1 MIVKVIDSPSTKTEP
16 KTEKPEHDVP
26 KTSCKPNTDV
36 DMFIGGKKESPI
48 TKQEIP
54 IGIRNAD
61 DSSRSRSRS
70 GPKSE
75 KENCGNRKS
84 RSRSKRRKYTVADL
98 KIEMNQH
105 QQNQRSTEM
114 LTLSAKRRAVRR
126 NPVLMKRESP
136 SDTSTSSSSRS
147 SSSSSSSDEDKREM
161 KFSVEVDEVAS
172 SEEEGAIDQSE
183 LYTTKRAYHN
193 RKKGHLF
200 CAGFPTEWTRDDLLE
215 LFQDFG
221 AFDSKIVNRGGKR
234 FGFVDFISEKRAEL
248 ARFAMNGKIP
258 NGETHPIYVTEKTE
272 RGGIQHWAR
281 EISDKKPKQVYK
293 STYNALN
300 RHY

>member
-1 MIVKVIDSPSTKTEP
+1 
-16 KTEKPEHDVP
+16 
-26 KTSCKPNTDV
+26 
-36 DMFIGGKKESPI
+36 MFIGGKKESPS
-48 TKQEIP
+48 TKREIP
-54 IGIRNAD
+54 IGIQNVN

-70 GPKSE
+70 GPKLE

-84 RSRSKRRKYTVADL
+84 SSRSNKRKYTVADL

-105 QQNQRSTEM
+105 QQNERSTKV
-114 LTLSAKRRAVRR
+114 LKSSAKRRAVRR
-126 NPVLMKRESP
+126 NSVLIKRESP

-147 SSSSSSSDEDKREM
+147 SSSSSSDEDKRQM

-200 CAGFPTEWTRDDLLE
+200 CAGFPTEWTRDDLME

-281 EISDKKPKQVYK
+281 EISDKKQKQVYK
-293 STYNALN
+293 SNYNALN

>member
-1 MIVKVIDSPSTKTEP
+1 
-16 KTEKPEHDVP
+16 
-26 KTSCKPNTDV
+26 
-36 DMFIGGKKESPI
+36 MFIGGKKERPK
-48 TKQEIP
+48 TKREIP
-54 IGIRNAD
+54 IGIRNAA

-75 KENCGNRKS
+75 IENCGSRKS
-84 RSRSKRRKYTVADL
+84 RSRSNRRTYTVADL

-105 QQNQRSTEM
+105 KKNHRSTKL
-114 LTLSAKRRAVRR
+114 LTSSEKRRAVRR
-126 NPVLMKRESP
+126 NPVLVKIESP
-136 SDTSTSSSSRS
+136 SDTSTSSSSG
-147 SSSSSSSDEDKREM
+147 SSSSSSDEDKEM

-200 CAGFPTEWTRDDLLE
+200 CAGFPTEWSRDDLME
-215 LFQDFG
+215 IFKDFG
-221 AFDSKIVNRGGKR
+221 AFDSKIINRGGKR

-258 NGETHPIYVTEKTE
+258 LGETHPIYVTEKTE

-281 EISDKKPKQVYK
+281 EISDKQPKQLYK